1 MKITLRALAIGILA
15 MAVTS
20 GFAFA
25 GEALD
30 RIKKDGVVR
39 IGLNNQYPFA
49 FKEPDGSLSGFA
61 YETTKAVFAA
71 IGVQKIEPV
80 VMDWASMIP
89 GLKANRIDVIV
100 AGMFIRPARCEQVAF
115 SNPDYQ
121 AFDTLIVLKGNPRNL
136 HSFNDVIKNEN
147 IKVAAIQGGAT
158 ALTLK
163 NIGVPERQH
172 QILPGYVEMFAA
184 LKAGRV
190 DGVTIDTVSS
200 GKFLAADA
208 QNIERAEPFQVPVI
222 DGAPATSY
230 GGYVFR
236 LEDKDLVELFNKYL
250 DRFVGSPE
258 QLALLRKYGLG
269 PNDIPPRTATV
280 ARLCAK

>member
-1 MKITLRALAIGILA
+1 MKITSRLFVIAIA
-15 MAVTS
+15 MAVTT
-20 GFAFA
+20 GLACA
-25 GEALD
+25 GETLD
-30 RIKKDGVVR
+30 RIKKEGVVR
-39 IGLNNQYPFA
+39 IGVNNQYPFA

-61 YETTKAVFAA
+61 FETTKAVFAS
-71 IGVQKIEPV
+71 IGIQKIEPV
-80 VMDWASMIP
+80 VMDWATMIP

-121 AFDTLIVLKGNPRNL
+121 AFDTLVVLKGNPKNL
-136 HSFNDVIKNEN
+136 HSFDDVVKNPA

-163 NIGVPERQH
+163 NVGVPERQQ

-190 DGVTIDTVSS
+190 DGVTIDTVSA

-208 QNIERAEPFQVPVI
+208 QSIERAEPFQVPVI

-236 LEDKDLVELFNKYL
+236 LEDKDLVDLFNKYL

-258 QLALLRKYGLG
+258 QLAMFKKYGLG
-269 PNDIPPRTATV
+269 ANDVPPRTV
-280 ARLCAK
+280 SLARLCAK